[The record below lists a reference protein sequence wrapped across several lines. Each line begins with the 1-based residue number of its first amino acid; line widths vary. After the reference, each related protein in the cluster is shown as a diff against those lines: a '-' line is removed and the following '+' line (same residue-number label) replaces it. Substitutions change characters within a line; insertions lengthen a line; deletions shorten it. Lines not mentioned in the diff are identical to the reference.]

1 MAITSGT
8 RIENYVILSPLG
20 AGGMGEVYLAEDTRL
35 HRKLA
40 LKLLS
45 AEFTQDETRVKRFQ
59 QEARAAS
66 ALNHPNIITIFE
78 IGQADQRH
86 FIATEF
92 IDGQTLRDRMNKD
105 PLRLREAI
113 NIAIQVA
120 RALAT
125 AHDNGII
132 HRDIKPENVMLRQ
145 DGYVKVLDFGLAK
158 LNEKSDEFQLRASD
172 PDAITKSLI
181 DTDPGIVM
189 GTVSYMSP
197 EQARGTKTDARTDI
211 FSLGIVLYEMI
222 AGRKPFEG
230 ATISDVIGLIL
241 YKEPPPLARYSPEV
255 PTELE
260 RIVHKAL
267 AKDREERYQTSK
279 DLAID
284 LRRLRQHLDVEAEL
298 ERSRPSGSF
307 RDVLTATTSGER
319 RTTAPSSSDNRV
331 TTILESGAVRT
342 TSSAEYIVT
351 EIKRHKKSMALIAA
365 ALVIA
370 VAAIIYFTTAGKQQ
384 IINSMAVMPFTNSG
398 SDPNAEFLTDG
409 FTESMIRNLT
419 RVSTLRVRPFNYV
432 YRFKGQQINP
442 QTAGTDLKVQALLM
456 GRIAQSGDTVTVSV
470 ELMDVVDNITL
481 WSNTYT
487 SKFSELFLVQEKI
500 SREIFETL
508 HLNLSGEEKKQ
519 LEASY
524 LYLKG
529 RSYWNKR
536 TTDAI
541 REGMDY
547 FQQAINVDPNYAA
560 AHAGLADCYNM
571 LVLYSA
577 LPPQEGF
584 SKAKESAMKALELNN
599 SLAEAHTAL
608 AFVKFRFD
616 WDWTGAGREFN
627 LAFEQNANYASA
639 HQWYANYLI
648 AKGQTGEALKAARR
662 AQELDPLSLI
672 ASSQQAWALYFAGR
686 YDEAIASCQ
695 SVLAQDK
702 DFYVARRY
710 LGMAYE
716 QKRMYAEAIAEFQ
729 QALTLSRNSLL
740 MKAHLG
746 HAYAVSGDKA
756 RAQQVLDELQE
767 RSKQGYVSAYLTA
780 VIYAGLGERDRA
792 FEWLEKAYNE
802 RAEFLIYLKTDP
814 RLQSLRTDP
823 RFQDLLR
830 RIGLPQ

>member
-1 MAITSGT
+1 MALAPGT
-8 RIENYVILSPLG
+8 KIENYVILSPLG
-20 AGGMGEVYLAEDTRL
+20 AGGMGEVYLAEDLRL
-35 HRKLA
+35 HRKIA

-45 AEFTQDETRVKRFQ
+45 AEFTQDEIRVKRFQ
-59 QEARAAS
+59 QEARSAS

-120 RALAT
+120 RALAM

-158 LNEKSDEFQLRASD
+158 LTEKSDELQLRASD
-172 PDAITKSLI
+172 PDAITKSLV

-230 ATISDVIGLIL
+230 ATISDVIALIL

-267 AKDREERYQTSK
+267 AKDREERYQTAK

-298 ERSRPSGSF
+298 ERSRPSESF
-307 RDVLTATTSGER
+307 RDALTATTSGER
-319 RTTAPSSSDNRV
+319 KAPRPSSSDNRV

-351 EIKRHKKSMALIAA
+351 EIKRHKKSAALIGA
-365 ALVIA
+365 ALAIA
-370 VAAIIYFTTAGKQQ
+370 IAFIVYFTRAGGERL
-384 IINSMAVMPFTNSG
+384 IDSVAVMPFANAG
-398 SDPNAEFLTDG
+398 GNPNPDAITDG
-409 FTESMIRNLT
+409 FTESMIRNLA
-419 RVSTLRVRPFNYV
+419 RVSNLRVRPFNYV

-442 QTAGTDLKVQALLM
+442 QTVGNDLKVQAVLM
-456 GRIAQSGDTVTVSV
+456 GRIAQSSDNVTVSV
-470 ELMDVVDNITL
+470 ELMNVVDNTIL

-487 SKFSELFLVQEKI
+487 SKFSEMFLVQEKI

-508 HLNLSGEEKKQ
+508 HLKLSSGEKKQ
-519 LEASY
+519 LEAAY

-536 TTDAI
+536 TSDAI
-541 REGMDY
+541 KEGMDY
-547 FQQAINVDPNYAA
+547 FQQAIDVDPNYAA

-584 SKAKESAMKALELNN
+584 SKSKTSAMKALELDN
-599 SLAEAHTAL
+599 SIAEAHTAL

-616 WDWTGAGREFN
+616 WDWAGAGREFN

-648 AKGQTGEALKAARR
+648 AKGQTSDAIKAAKR

-672 ASSQQAWALYFAGR
+672 TISQQSWALYFANR

-695 SVLAQDK
+695 SVLAQDP
-702 DFYVARRY
+702 DFYIARRY

-716 QKRMYAEAIAEFQ
+716 QKRMYPEAIAEFQ
-729 QALTLSRNSLL
+729 RALTASRGSLL

-756 RAQQVLDELQE
+756 KAQQVLDELLE
-767 RSKQGYVSAYLTA
+767 RSKKGYVSAYLTA
-780 VIYAGLGERDRA
+780 VIYAGLGEKDRA

-802 RAEFLIYLKTDP
+802 RAEFLVYLKVDP
-814 RLQSLRTDP
+814 RLESLRSDP

>member
-1 MAITSGT
+1 MGLTSGT
-8 RIENYVILSPLG
+8 KIENYVILSPLG

-35 HRKLA
+35 HRKIA

-78 IGQADQRH
+78 IGQCNLRH

-92 IDGQTLRDRMNKD
+92 IDGQTLRDRMNQD

-158 LNEKSDEFQLRASD
+158 LTEKSGELQLRSSD
-172 PDAITKSLI
+172 PDAITKSLV

-230 ATISDVIGLIL
+230 ATISDVIALIL

-260 RIVHKAL
+260 RIVHKTL
-267 AKDREERYQTSK
+267 AKDREERYQTAK

-298 ERSRPSGSF
+298 ERSRPGSL
-307 RDVLTATTSGER
+307 RDALTATTSGER
-319 RTTAPSSSDNRV
+319 KAPPPSSSGSRV
-331 TTILESGAVRT
+331 TTVLESSDLRT

-351 EIKRHKKSMALIAA
+351 EIKRHRKSVALIAV
-365 ALVIA
+365 ALALA
-370 VAAIIYFTTAGKQQ
+370 VACILYFTTADKTHV
-384 IINSMAVMPFTNSG
+384 IDSVAVMPFS
-398 SDPNAEFLTDG
+398 NAGGNPSPDAIRDG
-409 FTESMIRNLT
+409 FTESLVKNLA

-432 YRFKGQQINP
+432 YRFKDQQINP
-442 QTAGTDLKVQALLM
+442 QAAGKELSVHAVLM
-456 GRIAQSGDTVTVSV
+456 GRIAQNNDNVTVSV
-470 ELMDVVDNITL
+470 ELMDVVDNIIL

-500 SREIFETL
+500 SREIFDTL
-508 HLNLSGEEKKQ
+508 HLKLSSEERNQ

-536 TTDAI
+536 TSDAI
-541 REGMDY
+541 KEGMNY
-547 FQQAINVDPNYAA
+547 FQQAIDVNPNYAA

-584 SKAKESAMKALELNN
+584 AKSKASAMKALELDN

-616 WDWTGAGREFN
+616 WDWAGAGREFN
-627 LAFEQNANYASA
+627 LAFEQNPNYASA
-639 HQWYANYLI
+639 QQWYANYLV
-648 AKGQTGEALKAARR
+648 AKGQAGEAIKAAKR
-662 AQELDPLSLI
+662 AQELDPLSLVTI
-672 ASSQQAWALYFAGR
+672 SQQAWALCFAGR
-686 YDEAIASCQ
+686 YDEAIAICQ
-695 SVLAQDK
+695 GVLAQDP
-702 DFYVARRY
+702 DFYIARRY

-729 QALTLSRNSLL
+729 KAVTLSGGSTL

-767 RSKQGYVSAYLTA
+767 RSKKGYVSAYLTA
-780 VIYAGLGERDRA
+780 VIYAGLGEKDKA
-792 FEWLEKAYNE
+792 FEWLERAYNE
-802 RAEFLIYLKTDP
+802 RAEFMIYMRMDP
-814 RLQSLRTDP
+814 RLESLRTDP

-830 RIGLPQ
+830 RMGLLQ

>member
-1 MAITSGT
+1 MILTSGT
-8 RIENYVILSPLG
+8 KIENYVILSPLG
-20 AGGMGEVYLAEDTRL
+20 SGGMGEVYLAEDTRL
-35 HRKLA
+35 HRKIA

-78 IGQADQRH
+78 IGQCNLRH

-92 IDGQTLRDRMNKD
+92 IDGQTLRDRMNND

-158 LNEKSDEFQLRASD
+158 LTEKSGELQMRSSD
-172 PDAITKSLI
+172 PDAITKSLV

-211 FSLGIVLYEMI
+211 FSLGIVLYEMV

-230 ATISDVIGLIL
+230 ATISDVIALIL

-298 ERSRPSGSF
+298 ERSRPGTL
-307 RDVLTATTSGER
+307 RDSLTATTSGER
-319 RTTAPSSSDNRV
+319 RAPLPSSSDNRV
-331 TTILESGAVRT
+331 TTVLESGAVRT

-351 EIKRHKKSMALIAA
+351 EIKRHKRGVALTVA
-365 ALVIA
+365 ALAIA
-370 VAAIIYFTTAGKQQ
+370 IACIVYFTNASEHHTVD
-384 IINSMAVMPFTNSG
+384 SLAVMPFANAG
-398 SDPNAEFLTDG
+398 GNPNPDAIRDG
-409 FTESMIRNLT
+409 FTESMVKNLG

-432 YRFKGQQINP
+432 SRFKDQQINP
-442 QTAGTDLKVQALLM
+442 QAAGKELSVHALVM
-456 GRIAQSGDTVTVSV
+456 GRIAQSSDNVTVSV

-487 SKFSELFLVQEKI
+487 GKFSELFLLQEKI
-500 SREIFETL
+500 SREIFDTL
-508 HLNLSGEEKKQ
+508 RLEMSGEEKKR

-529 RSYWNKR
+529 RAYWNKR
-536 TTDAI
+536 TTDEI
-541 REGMDY
+541 KQGIEY
-547 FQQAINVDPNYAA
+547 FQQAISVDPNYAA

-577 LPPQEGF
+577 LPPEEGF
-584 SKAKESAMKALELNN
+584 AKAKESAMRALELDN

-608 AFVKFRFD
+608 AFVKFRYD
-616 WDWTGAGREFN
+616 WDWAGAGREFN
-627 LAFEQNANYASA
+627 LAFEQNATYASA
-639 HQWYANYLI
+639 HQWYANYLT
-648 AKGQTGEALKAARR
+648 AKGQTGEAVKAANR

-672 ASSQQAWALYFAGR
+672 TLSVKSWALYFAGR
-686 YDEAIASCQ
+686 YDEAIANCQ
-695 SVLAQDK
+695 TVLAQDP
-702 DFYVARRY
+702 DFFVARRY

-716 QKRMYAEAIAEFQ
+716 QKRMYPEAIAEFQ
-729 QALTLSRNSLL
+729 RAVTLSRGSLM
-740 MKAHLG
+740 MKSHLG

-756 RAQQVLDELQE
+756 KAQQVLDELQE
-767 RSKQGYVSAYLTA
+767 RSKKGYVSAYLTA
-780 VIYAGLGERDRA
+780 VIYAGLGEKDRA

-802 RAEFLIYLKTDP
+802 RAEFLIYMKADP
-814 RLQSLRTDP
+814 RLEPLRTDP